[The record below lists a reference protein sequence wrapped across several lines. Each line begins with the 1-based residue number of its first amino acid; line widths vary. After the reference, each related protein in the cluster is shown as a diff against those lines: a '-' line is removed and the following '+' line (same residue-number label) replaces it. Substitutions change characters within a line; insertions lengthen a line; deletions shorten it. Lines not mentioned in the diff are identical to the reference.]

1 MLTNFFVFNPEL
13 CSMYRTYYIARE
25 KKVEESSVSSMLMT
39 IIYVSPNNHYPV
51 DIYNEILEGFSGS
64 DINVKTW

>member
-1 MLTNFFVFNPEL
+1 
-13 CSMYRTYYIARE
+13 MYRTYYIARE